1 MRPLYGFLEGDTIG
15 LLTFAYPE
23 DTVAEI
29 ASKLQRAADVRVG
42 KRAGAQ
48 VVYRGQILNPA
59 LTVAQAGF
67 EALDRFEVVFEK
79 GEWPT
84 AG

>member
-1 MRPLYGFLEGDTIG
+1 MKPLYGFLEGDTIG

-23 DTVAEI
+23 DTVADL
-29 ASKLQRAADVRVG
+29 AAKLQQAADVRVG
-42 KRAGAQ
+42 KRAGAK
-48 VVYRGQILNPA
+48 VVYEGQVLAPT